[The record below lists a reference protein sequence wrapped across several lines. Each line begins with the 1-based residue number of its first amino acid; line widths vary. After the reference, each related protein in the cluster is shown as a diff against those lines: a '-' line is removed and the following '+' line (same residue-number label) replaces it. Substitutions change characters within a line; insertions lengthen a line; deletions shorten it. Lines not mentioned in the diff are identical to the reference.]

1 MIISLSQDSGLKNL
15 LDFVLRA
22 KGKTI
27 EITICDNKRTSRQFR
42 SIWLYCS
49 LLATDLNDA
58 GLDIKLILK
67 EDLEVNWNKN
77 LIMDLYWKTIQK
89 TLFGTDSTKDL
100 KKSQVSEIYEELNRH
115 MAKFGISTQFPDRNY
130 GANQ

>member
-1 MIISLSQDSGLKNL
+1 MILSLAQDSGIKNL

-27 EITICDNKRTSRQFR
+27 EITICDNKRTSRQLR

-49 LLATDLNDA
+49 LVASDLNDA
-58 GLDIKLILK
+58 GLDVKLVLE
-67 EDLEVNWNKN
+67 EDLEVSWNKDVV
-77 LIMDLYWKTIQK
+77 MDVLWRTVQK
-89 TLFGTDSTKDL
+89 TLFNTNSTKNL
-100 KKSQVSEIYEELNRH
+100 KRKQVGEIFEELNRYLS
-115 MAKFGISTQFPDRNY
+115 KFGISTQFPDKNY